1 MDTVTIVIACI
12 VASVVLI
19 ISVVILRK
27 LRQSS
32 AKSMPS
38 WSSQKAPGYNIGSA
52 ASDAEALRKKFEHCG
67 GSELLSPRSDGI
79 RLDEI
84 IRQEETPD
92 TPSPQLLRLDAAVPN
107 KVQLNKAFD
116 LAVTVRQTS
125 SPVLSEDDLP
135 VVKSGDVQASWP
147 KSQSYVRLRI
157 QVSAPDCEIH
167 GEDNR
172 LFRLFWGQDSPMF
185 YFHLTPKKQG
195 VISIIVRVYQ
205 EHDWLGSARVHTI
218 AYEQIV
224 GSVQVEITSQKMES
238 TTPSLTTLSITPLL
252 ILVHRIYCQTV
263 SSDLTPYMHNM

>member
-1 MDTVTIVIACI
+1 
-12 VASVVLI
+12 
-19 ISVVILRK
+19 
-27 LRQSS
+27 
-32 AKSMPS
+32 
-38 WSSQKAPGYNIGSA
+38 
-52 ASDAEALRKKFEHCG
+52 
-67 GSELLSPRSDGI
+67 
-79 RLDEI
+79 LDEI

-135 VVKSGDVQASWP
+135 VVKSGDVQVSWP

-238 TTPSLTTLSITPLL
+238 TTPSLTTLSITPSL
-252 ILVHRIYCQTV
+252 IDLIE
-263 SSDLTPYMHNM
+263 SSGDFDSIEPQIMYLSRRLQKLREIQAVKGIDTEPHHLIEIDDLEAKLNELSKQRRDSVKGFHMDLSQ